1 MCGPTGLISNQT
13 KLLRAKQILWQLQP
27 KSFRM
32 ATHLDGVIS
41 QGQRHL
47 RSLGAGRKI
56 VILKNSQVIA
66 ACFSQLVHLLKINLY
81 RPGRWKVEKCF
92 GKHGFVGELWKLIV
106 RVYLQTQK
114 GSVAR
119 EASKIKKK
127 HAVGTGDVHQALT
140 SKTPSKKNN
149 KIILNIKNDQ
159 QKFAENHD
167 LQAVV
172 NEGPPQYDDTNPCHP
187 VGKPVQPTM
196 RGMLLNLF
204 LDVPPSVSMSN
215 IIRVTSTCYT
225 HQPSSRVVVTRRRCS
240 TKGTTVQ
247 WHNLLQDPC
256 HLPAL
261 VSKSFSWHSWKTGTG

>member
-1 MCGPTGLISNQT
+1 
-13 KLLRAKQILWQLQP
+13 
-27 KSFRM
+27 M

-66 ACFSQLVHLLKINLY
+66 ACFLQLVHLLKINLY
-81 RPGRWKVEKCF
+81 RPGRWQVEKCF
-92 GKHGFVGELWKLIV
+92 GKHGFVGELGKLIV
-106 RVYLQTQK
+106 MVYLQTQK

-119 EASKIKKK
+119 EASKIKKNTLLEQETCNK
-127 HAVGTGDVHQALT
+127 HLHQKLT
-140 SKTPSKKNN
+140 EKNN

-159 QKFAENHD
+159 QKFAENPD

-187 VGKPVQPTM
+187 VGKPVKPTM

-215 IIRVTSTCYT
+215 IIRVPSTCYT

-240 TKGTTVQ
+240 HTKGTTVQ
-247 WHNLLQDPC
+247 
-256 HLPAL
+256 
-261 VSKSFSWHSWKTGTG
+261 

>member
-1 MCGPTGLISNQT
+1 
-13 KLLRAKQILWQLQP
+13 
-27 KSFRM
+27 M

-92 GKHGFVGELWKLIV
+92 GKHGFVGELGKLIV
-106 RVYLQTQK
+106 SVYLQTQK

-119 EASKIKKK
+119 ETSKIKKNTLLEQETCNK
-127 HAVGTGDVHQALT
+127 HFHQKL
-140 SKTPSKKNN
+140 PEKNN
-149 KIILNIKNDQ
+149 KMILNIKNDQ
-159 QKFAENHD
+159 QKFAENPD

-172 NEGPPQYDDTNPCHP
+172 NEGPPQYDETNPCHP
-187 VGKPVQPTM
+187 VGKPVKPTM

-225 HQPSSRVVVTRRRCS
+225 HQPSSRETM
-240 TKGTTVQ
+240 
-247 WHNLLQDPC
+247 
-256 HLPAL
+256 LP
-261 VSKSFSWHSWKTGTG
+261 H

>member
-13 KLLRAKQILWQLQP
+13 QLLKAKKLWEWWLYDRLQP

-81 RPGRWKVEKCF
+81 RPGRWKVGKCF
-92 GKHGFVGELWKLIV
+92 GKHGFVGELGKLIV
-106 RVYLQTQK
+106 RVYLLTQK

-119 EASKIKKK
+119 EASKIKKNTLLEQETCNK
-127 HAVGTGDVHQALT
+127 HLHQKL
-140 SKTPSKKNN
+140 PEKNN
-149 KIILNIKNDQ
+149 KMILNIKNDQ
-159 QKFAENHD
+159 QKFAENPD

-187 VGKPVQPTM
+187 VGKPVKPTM

-204 LDVPPSVSMSN
+204 LDVPPY
-215 IIRVTSTCYT
+215 IIGVISTCYT
-225 HQPSSRVVVTRRRCS
+225 HQPSSRETM
-240 TKGTTVQ
+240 
-247 WHNLLQDPC
+247 
-256 HLPAL
+256 LP
-261 VSKSFSWHSWKTGTG
+261 H

>member
-13 KLLRAKQILWQLQP
+13 QLLKAKKCENVTLWQASAKKFP
-27 KSFRM
+27 HGNTFGWC
-32 ATHLDGVIS
+32 DF
-41 QGQRHL
+41 L

-92 GKHGFVGELWKLIV
+92 GKHGFVGELGKLIV

-119 EASKIKKK
+119 EASKIKKTRCWNRRR
-127 HAVGTGDVHQALT
+127 AT
-140 SKTPSKKNN
+140 STYIKNSLNKNN
-149 KIILNIKNDQ
+149 KMILNIKNDQ
-159 QKFAENHD
+159 QQFAENPD

-187 VGKPVQPTM
+187 VGKPIKPTM
-196 RGMLLNLF
+196 CGMLLNLF

-225 HQPSSRVVVTRRRCS
+225 HHF
-240 TKGTTVQ
+240 KGSCDTQTM
-247 WHNLLQDPC
+247 
-256 HLPAL
+256 LP
-261 VSKSFSWHSWKTGTG
+261 H

>member
-1 MCGPTGLISNQT
+1 M
-13 KLLRAKQILWQLQP
+13 
-27 KSFRM
+27 
-32 ATHLDGVIS
+32 
-41 QGQRHL
+41 
-47 RSLGAGRKI
+47 
-56 VILKNSQVIA
+56 ILKNSQVIA

-92 GKHGFVGELWKLIV
+92 GKHGFVGELGKLIV
-106 RVYLQTQK
+106 RAYLQTQK

-119 EASKIKKK
+119 EASKNKKTRCWNRRRATSTYIKNS
-127 HAVGTGDVHQALT
+127 LN
-140 SKTPSKKNN
+140 KNN
-149 KIILNIKNDQ
+149 KMILNIKNDQ
-159 QKFAENHD
+159 QKFAENPD

-187 VGKPVQPTM
+187 VGKPVKPTM

-240 TKGTTVQ
+240 HTKGTTVQ
-247 WHNLLQDPC
+247 
-256 HLPAL
+256 
-261 VSKSFSWHSWKTGTG
+261 